1 MKERRRYTLDNAEDF
16 FAFNY
21 SIKELL
27 SEIYR
32 EELQTCVYNAFY
44 QVMMLASYSGFVAIS
59 YSTNSCKPCFF
70 ASARCSRS

>member
-32 EELQTCVYNAFY
+32 EELQACFARTI
-44 QVMMLASYSGFVAIS
+44 MERMASEICPLPVG
-59 YSTNSCKPCFF
+59 
-70 ASARCSRS
+70 

>member
-44 QVMMLASYSGFVAIS
+44 QVMMPQY
-59 YSTNSCKPCFF
+59 
-70 ASARCSRS
+70 

>member
-27 SEIYR
+27 SENYR

-44 QVMMLASYSGFVAIS
+44 QVMMPQYGADHGAFPKDDGKAGL
-59 YSTNSCKPCFF
+59 C
-70 ASARCSRS
+70 